1 MNAAQMHASQETA
14 PQETGGPRVGLEH
27 LLARPGQAAGWGRT
41 GLLTNPSGVT
51 RDLTPAAV
59 ALARAGLTPERLFGP
74 EHGVD
79 GSGAPGEA
87 PELERD
93 AATGLPTTVLYHL
106 SAGETA
112 RRLAG
117 LDTLIVDLQDVGARF
132 YTYVSTVRDVL
143 RAARLRPLRIVIL
156 DRPNPLGFTV
166 EGPLLDLAF
175 ESYVGISA
183 QLPLR
188 HGLTIGEVT
197 RVLAAA
203 EGVPVQVIPTDAPDA
218 WHPQRPWVPPSPN
231 LPDLD
236 ATALYPAG
244 ALVEALDASEGRGTA
259 LPFRLFGA
267 PGLDAQALAARLN
280 ALNLGVTARPAHF
293 TPSTSKHAGQ
303 RCAGVHLHRTGPTG
317 DLLPLGL
324 ALLTALEEQ
333 GAARNADWLQ
343 KLLGVPSGDLPA
355 TPELALHAAAWQAAA
370 REHART
376 LRPHHLYAR

>member
-1 MNAAQMHASQETA
+1 MNAAQLHA
-14 PQETGGPRVGLEH
+14 PPPDGPRVGLEH

-93 AATGLPTTVLYHL
+93 AASGLPTTVLYHL
-106 SAGETA
+106 SAEETA

-117 LDTLIVDLQDVGARF
+117 LDTLIVDLQDVGVRF

-166 EGPLLDLAF
+166 EGPLLDPAF

-203 EGVPVQVIPTDAPDA
+203 EGVPVHVIPTDAP
-218 WHPQRPWVPPSPN
+218 
-231 LPDLD
+231 
-236 ATALYPAG
+236 
-244 ALVEALDASEGRGTA
+244 
-259 LPFRLFGA
+259 
-267 PGLDAQALAARLN
+267 
-280 ALNLGVTARPAHF
+280 
-293 TPSTSKHAGQ
+293 
-303 RCAGVHLHRTGPTG
+303 
-317 DLLPLGL
+317 
-324 ALLTALEEQ
+324 
-333 GAARNADWLQ
+333 
-343 KLLGVPSGDLPA
+343 
-355 TPELALHAAAWQAAA
+355 
-370 REHART
+370 
-376 LRPHHLYAR
+376 